1 MIKLDNIK
9 MAPGFDEGM
18 LEQAAAKKL
27 GLPREA
33 ILCVKRLRQ
42 AVDARRK
49 NSPQYNIS
57 LAVDLKPGFSPVY
70 GAAEEFS
77 EEIYRFPFAGLK
89 CSFRPVVAG
98 SGPAGL
104 FCAYMLAYAG
114 LRPILLERGNEV
126 DRRTADVE
134 QFFRC
139 GHLNTESNVQFG
151 EGGAG
156 TFSDGKLTTGTK
168 DIRHRFIL
176 EQFFRAG
183 AAEDVTYL
191 AKPHIGTDILRGV
204 VKNIRQ
210 NIVSLG
216 GEVRFG
222 TTLCD
227 LYTKG
232 GALRGV
238 HVKHG
243 GETEFVETSA
253 LVLATGHSSR
263 DTFEMLAE
271 RGVYMEAKNF
281 AVGVRIEHLQREI
294 DRAQYGDMADFKNLP
309 ASDYK
314 TAVHMEGARSVFSFC
329 VCPGGSVVGA
339 ASENEMLV
347 TNGMSEY
354 LRDGANING
363 ALLAGV
369 TPEDY
374 KEGPLGGIAYQ
385 RDLERAAYQLGG
397 GGYVAPAQL
406 VGDFLSGRASAGAG
420 RVAPSY
426 RPGVRFTDIRPCLP
440 EYIVDAL
447 KSALPIIGKKIKGFD
462 AEDAVLTAVESRSSS
477 PVRIVRSESFESSLR
492 GLFPCGEGAG
502 YAGGIMSAAADGIR
516 CAEAVC
522 MWL

>member
-1 MIKLDNIK
+1 MIRLDNIK
-9 MAPGFDEGM
+9 MKPGFDEGL

-33 ILCVKRLRQ
+33 IISVKRLRQ

-57 LAVDLKPGFSPVY
+57 LGVDIKPGFSPRE
-70 GAAEEFS
+70 GTAAELS
-77 EEIYRFPFAGLK
+77 EEIYHFPFAGLK
-89 CSFRPVVAG
+89 CAFRPVVAG

-104 FCAYMLAYAG
+104 FCALMLAYAG
-114 LRPILLERGNEV
+114 LRPILLERGKDV
-126 DRRTADVE
+126 DSRAVDVDK
-134 QFFRC
+134 FF
-139 GHLNTESNVQFG
+139 GTGELDIQSNVQFG

-204 VKNIRQ
+204 VKKIRQ

-216 GEVRFG
+216 GEVCFG
-222 TTLCD
+222 VTLRS
-227 LYTKG
+227 LEAKG
-232 GALRGV
+232 GTLRGV
-238 HVKHG
+238 YVERG
-243 GETEFVETSA
+243 GKTEYIQTSA
-253 LVLATGHSSR
+253 LVLATGHSAR

-271 RGVYMEAKNF
+271 RGVHMEAKNF

-309 ASDYK
+309 AADYK

-339 ASENEMLV
+339 ASETEMLV

-354 LRDGANING
+354 LRNEKNING

-374 KEGPLGGIAYQ
+374 SGGALGGIAYQ
-385 RDLERAAYQLGG
+385 RGLERAAYELGG
-397 GGYVAPAQL
+397 GGYIAPAQL
-406 VGDFLSGRASAGAG
+406 VGDFLSGKASSGAG
-420 RVAPSY
+420 RVLPSY

-447 KSALPIIGKKIKGFD
+447 NRALPLMGGKIKGFD